1 MTPTPA
7 GSVQP
12 PSAKPRQQVRFT
24 WNIHW
29 SCNYRCTY
37 CFFDQHWEE
46 YGKRN
51 VYKSV
56 DEWMAHWE
64 RIREKYGRCFLTI
77 NGGEPFT
84 YPDFIELIRRVSQIH
99 WPINITTNTSLLLD
113 KFVKRIDPERV
124 SLSISF
130 HPQYHRIEDFMDK
143 VFFLRQ
149 NGFTAGCIN
158 FVAYPPFLKDM
169 PSYVERFKAI
179 GESLKV
185 IPFIGEF
192 EGVRYPDGYGLEH
205 RTLMGLRDTWLDDKR
220 HKGMLC
226 RAGHLSGL
234 LLPNGNVARCG
245 QIGDR
250 HIVGG
255 FFDPAFELMPRP
267 MPCDVEFCPCDEWK
281 VIPDEKPPETAGAYL
296 P

>member
-1 MTPTPA
+1 VSPETDAAPKA
-7 GSVQP
+7 AP
-12 PSAKPRQQVRFT
+12 PRPGPQVRFT

-29 SCNYRCTY
+29 SCNFRCAY
-37 CFFDQHWEE
+37 CFFDPDWEE

-56 DEWMAHWE
+56 DEWMEHWK
-64 RIREKYGRCFLTI
+64 RIYARYGRCFLTI
-77 NGGEPFT
+77 NGGEPFA
-84 YPDFIELIRRVSQIH
+84 YPDFVELIRRVSQLH

-113 KFVKRIDPERV
+113 AFVKKIDPERV
-124 SLSISF
+124 SLSLSF
-130 HPQYHRIEDFMDK
+130 HPQYHLIDDFLGK

-149 NGFTAGCIN
+149 NGFTEGCIN
-158 FVAYPPFLKDM
+158 FVAYPPYLEDL
-169 PSYVERFKAI
+169 PRTVEKFRAI

-185 IPFIGEF
+185 IPFVGEYGGRRF
-192 EGVRYPDGYGLEH
+192 PEGYNQAEKEL
-205 RTLMGLRDTWLDDKR
+205 LGLRDSWMDDKR

-226 RAGHLSGL
+226 RAGHRSGL

-250 HIVGG
+250 HIIGSL
-255 FFDPAFELMPRP
+255 FDPAFELMPQP

-281 VIPDEKPPETAGAYL
+281 VIPDEKPPEAAGAWL